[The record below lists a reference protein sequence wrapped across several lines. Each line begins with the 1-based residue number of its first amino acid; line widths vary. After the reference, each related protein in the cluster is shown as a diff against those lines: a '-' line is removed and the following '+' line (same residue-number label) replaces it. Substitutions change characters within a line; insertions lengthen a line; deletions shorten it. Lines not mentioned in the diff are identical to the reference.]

1 VALANIDLYEKRNIM
16 SQISTNSKYLAK
28 RLREFSKSPIV
39 ADIRYKGLLAGV
51 ELTWNGKPIQTIRKN
66 YRIDYFVM
74 HESLKMGVF
83 LRPLGN
89 IMLII
94 PPLAINKNDLE
105 KLLDV
110 QQNLLQAIEKRTRD
124 SSS

>member
-1 VALANIDLYEKRNIM
+1 MA
-16 SQISTNSKYLAK
+16 
-28 RLREFSKSPIV
+28 
-39 ADIRYKGLLAGV
+39 
-51 ELTWNGKPIQTIRKN
+51 WNGKPIQTLKN
-66 YRIDYFVM
+66 KYRINYFIM

-94 PPLAINKNDLE
+94 PPLAINKNGLE

-110 QQNLLQAIEKRTRD
+110 QLNLLQTIEKRIKFG
-124 SSS
+124 SS